1 MGENLKDEVIKNYS
15 ALGYAYLGDAVYERY
30 VREYIMESRGNMPV
44 ENYHKIALGFVKA
57 EAQARAIDELMPRL
71 SEEEEAVFRRGRN
84 AKAHAAPKSSSPG
97 EYRKATG
104 FEALIGYLSINGRNA
119 RAEEIMKAAVDI
131 LETDKSVSS

>member
-1 MGENLKDEVIKNYS
+1 MGEDLKNYS

-44 ENYHKIALGFVKA
+44 EKYHVIATRFVCA
-57 EAQARAIDELMPRL
+57 AAQAKAIETLMETL
-71 SEEEEAVFRRGRN
+71 SEEEEGVYRRGRN

-104 FEALIGYLSINGRNA
+104 FEALIGYLSLNGR
-119 RAEEIMKAAVDI
+119 EERVKELMKAAVDL
-131 LETDKSVSS
+131 LETDTPRSS

>member
-1 MGENLKDEVIKNYS
+1 VGEDLKNYS

-44 ENYHKIALGFVKA
+44 EKYHVIATRFVCA
-57 EAQARAIDELMPRL
+57 AAQAKAVETLMETL
-71 SEEEEAVFRRGRN
+71 SEEEEGVYRRGRN

-104 FEALIGYLSINGRNA
+104 FEALIGYLSINGR
-119 RAEEIMKAAVDI
+119 EERVKELMKAAVDL
-131 LETDKSVSS
+131 LETDAAISS

>member
-1 MGENLKDEVIKNYS
+1 MGEDLKNYS

-44 ENYHKIALGFVKA
+44 EKYHVIATRFVCA
-57 EAQARAIDELMPRL
+57 AAQAKAVETLMETL
-71 SEEEEAVFRRGRN
+71 SEEEEGVYRRGRN

-104 FEALIGYLSINGRNA
+104 FEALIGYLSINGR
-119 RAEEIMKAAVDI
+119 EERVKELMKAAVDL
-131 LETDKSVSS
+131 LEADAAISS

>member
-1 MGENLKDEVIKNYS
+1 MGEDLKNYS

-44 ENYHKIALGFVKA
+44 EKYHAVATHFVCA
-57 EAQARAIDELMPRL
+57 AAQAKAIEALMDGL
-71 SEEEEAVFRRGRN
+71 SEEEEAVYRRGRN

-104 FEALIGYLSINGRNA
+104 FEALIGYLSINGRDT
-119 RAEEIMKAAVDI
+119 RAEELMKASVEF
-131 LETDKSVSS
+131 LDKAVSS

>member
-1 MGENLKDEVIKNYS
+1 MGEDLKNYS

-44 ENYHKIALGFVKA
+44 EKYHVIATRFVCA
-57 EAQARAIDELMPRL
+57 AAQAKAIENLMETL
-71 SEEEEAVFRRGRN
+71 SEEEAGVYRRGRN

-104 FEALIGYLSINGRNA
+104 FEALIGYLSINGLDE
-119 RAEEIMKAAVDI
+119 RAEELMKAAVDL
-131 LETDKSVSS
+131 LETDTAQTS

>member
-1 MGENLKDEVIKNYS
+1 MGEDIKNYS

-44 ENYHKIALGFVKA
+44 EKYHAIATHFVCA
-57 EAQARAIDELMPRL
+57 AAQAKAVEALMDAL
-71 SEEEEAVFRRGRN
+71 SEEEEAVYRRGRN

-104 FEALIGYLSINGRNA
+104 FEALIGYLSINGR
-119 RAEEIMKAAVDI
+119 EERVKELMKAAVDL
-131 LETDKSVSS
+131 LEADVAVSS

>member
-1 MGENLKDEVIKNYS
+1 MGEDLKNYS

-44 ENYHKIALGFVKA
+44 EKYHVIATRFVCA
-57 EAQARAIDELMPRL
+57 AAQAKAVETLMETL
-71 SEEEEAVFRRGRN
+71 SEEEEGVYRRGRN

-104 FEALIGYLSINGRNA
+104 FEALIGYLSINGR
-119 RAEEIMKAAVDI
+119 EERVKELMKAAVDL
-131 LETDKSVSS
+131 LETDAAISS

>member
-1 MGENLKDEVIKNYS
+1 MGEDLKNYS

-44 ENYHKIALGFVKA
+44 EKYHVIATRFVCA
-57 EAQARAIDELMPRL
+57 AAQAKAVETLMEAL
-71 SEEEEAVFRRGRN
+71 SEEEEGVYRRGRN

-104 FEALIGYLSINGRNA
+104 FEALIGYLSINGR
-119 RAEEIMKAAVDI
+119 EERVKELMKAAVDL
-131 LETDKSVSS
+131 LETDAAISS

>member
-1 MGENLKDEVIKNYS
+1 MGEDLKNYS

-44 ENYHKIALGFVKA
+44 EKYHAVATHFVCA
-57 EAQARAIDELMPRL
+57 AAQAKAIEALMDGL
-71 SEEEEAVFRRGRN
+71 TEEEEAVYRRGRN

-104 FEALIGYLSINGRNA
+104 FEALIGYLSINGRDT
-119 RAEEIMKAAVDI
+119 RAEELMKASVEF
-131 LETDKSVSS
+131 LDKAVSS

>member
-1 MGENLKDEVIKNYS
+1 MGEDLRLYS

-44 ENYHKIALGFVKA
+44 EKYHAVATHFVCA
-57 EAQARAIDELMPRL
+57 AAQAKAIEALMDVL
-71 SEEEEAVFRRGRN
+71 SEEEEAVYRRGRN

-104 FEALIGYLSINGRNA
+104 FEALIGYLSINGRDE
-119 RAEEIMKAAVDI
+119 RAMELMKAAVDI
-131 LETDKSVSS
+131 LDKKEDQ

>member
-1 MGENLKDEVIKNYS
+1 MGEDLKNYS

-44 ENYHKIALGFVKA
+44 EKYHVIATRFVCA
-57 EAQARAIDELMPRL
+57 VAQAKAVETLMETL
-71 SEEEEAVFRRGRN
+71 SEEEEGVYRRGRN

-104 FEALIGYLSINGRNA
+104 FEALIGYLSINGR
-119 RAEEIMKAAVDI
+119 EERVKELMKAAVDL
-131 LETDKSVSS
+131 LETDTPRSS

>member
-1 MGENLKDEVIKNYS
+1 MGEDLKNYS

-44 ENYHKIALGFVKA
+44 EKYHVIATCFVCA
-57 EAQARAIDELMPRL
+57 AAQAKAIETLMETL
-71 SEEEEAVFRRGRN
+71 SEEEEGVYRRGRN

-104 FEALIGYLSINGRNA
+104 FEALIGYLSINGR
-119 RAEEIMKAAVDI
+119 EERVKELMKAAVDL
-131 LETDKSVSS
+131 LETDTPRSS

>member
-1 MGENLKDEVIKNYS
+1 MGEDLKNYS

-44 ENYHKIALGFVKA
+44 EKYHDVATHFVCA
-57 EAQARAIDELMPRL
+57 AAQAKAIEALMDGL
-71 SEEEEAVFRRGRN
+71 TEEEEAVYRRGRN

-104 FEALIGYLSINGRNA
+104 FEALIGYLSINGRDT
-119 RAEEIMKAAVDI
+119 RAEELMKASVEF
-131 LETDKSVSS
+131 LDKAVSS